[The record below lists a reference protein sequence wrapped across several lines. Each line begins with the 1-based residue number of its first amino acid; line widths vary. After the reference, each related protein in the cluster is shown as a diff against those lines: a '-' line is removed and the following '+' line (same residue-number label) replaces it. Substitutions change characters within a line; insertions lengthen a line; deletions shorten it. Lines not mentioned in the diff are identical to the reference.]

1 MIICTTCYVAP
12 LVGAWIE
19 IDTPQTPSMPVNVAP
34 LVGAWIEIGKKGRG
48 RHYHKV
54 APLVGAWI
62 EIEYHR
68 QTRKVSNGGR
78 SSCRSVD

>member
-62 EIEYHR
+62 EIVNKTMYH
-68 QTRKVSNGGR
+68 SHSACR